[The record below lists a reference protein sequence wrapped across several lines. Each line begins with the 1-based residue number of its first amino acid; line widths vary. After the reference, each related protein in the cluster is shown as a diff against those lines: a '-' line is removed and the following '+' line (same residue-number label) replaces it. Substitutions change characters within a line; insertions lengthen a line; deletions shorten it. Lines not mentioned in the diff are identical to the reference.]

1 MASRKSVS
9 AQQAKPVAQLSTQYL
24 QDQVAFL
31 TEQLKKMQQDL
42 EEKELTIQRIMME
55 KRTYA
60 RKFDELEAQNN
71 QLLETLS
78 SVENEKDEAEKTNQS
93 LQLIVTAQNY
103 TRKTISPRRA
113 SAAGS
118 KHGQD
123 KLILEEDGIKCF
135 DLDAV

>member
-42 EEKELTIQRIMME
+42 EEKELTIQRIMIE

-78 SVENEKDEAEKTNQS
+78 SVENEKDEAEKTN
-93 LQLIVTAQNY
+93 
-103 TRKTISPRRA
+103 
-113 SAAGS
+113 
-118 KHGQD
+118 
-123 KLILEEDGIKCF
+123 
-135 DLDAV
+135 